1 MSDILPV
8 SESVTLTAA
17 DGQRLSARLFAPA
30 SPAGFNGL
38 SLQIN
43 GATGVPRGY
52 YDAFAG
58 FMAQRGFAVL
68 NFDYRGIGGSRETT
82 PGAPPPRMLDWAR
95 QDIPAAAEFLRQ
107 HFPEARICMI
117 GHSFGGQALGLLP
130 RAEDIAAAV
139 TIGAQQGYWR
149 NWPAKQQ
156 VRLAAIW
163 YVAMP
168 LTVALRGHVPGRMLG
183 GEPLPRGVALDWA
196 RWCRTPHYMSDDN
209 GKPLQSLNRRV
220 RAPIRMISFADDVDF
235 GPRRGVDALART
247 YAGARI
253 ERQHIAPGDWGLPRI
268 GHFGFFKRD
277 MPQERWAE
285 MAEWLY
291 AAAYRR
297 HDSRAA

>member
-1 MSDILPV
+1 MTTLPP
-8 SESVTLTAA
+8 ESVTLTAA
-17 DGQRLSARLFAPA
+17 DGQQLSARLFAPVPSA
-30 SPAGFNGL
+30 FNGL
-38 SLQIN
+38 TLQIN

-52 YDAFAG
+52 YDAFAAY
-58 FMAQRGFAVL
+58 MAGRGFAVL
-68 NFDYRGIGGSRETT
+68 NFDYRGIAGSRETS
-82 PGAPPPRMLDWAR
+82 PGAPAPRMLDWAR
-95 QDIPAAAEFLRQ
+95 HDIPAAAAFLSQR
-107 HFPEARICMI
+107 FPEARPCMV

-130 RAEDIAAAV
+130 RAEDIAAAI

-149 NWPAKQQ
+149 NWPAAHQ

-196 RWCRTPHYMSDDN
+196 RWCRTPHYMSDDT
-209 GKPLQSLNRRV
+209 GKPLQPQNCRI
-220 RAPIRMISFADDVDF
+220 RAPLRMISFADDVDF
-235 GPRRGVDALART
+235 GPKRGVDALAQT

-253 ERQHIAPGDWGLPRI
+253 DRQHIAPRDWGLQRI

-277 MPQERWAE
+277 MPAERWAE

-291 AAAYRR
+291 NAAYRKS
-297 HDSRAA
+297 DSRAA